1 MDGRVGVV
9 VVLNPLSR
17 TNFRFTPYGR
27 EKDEREL
34 AEGRRISR
42 EGRAGKRR
50 RGKGEGEEARKDDK
64 VWSNEIMPVYLATDD
79 DNRNFVVGGGA
90 RRGRL

>member
-1 MDGRVGVV
+1 MVARKMNANWPQEAEMVEQ
-9 VVLNPLSR
+9 
-17 TNFRFTPYGR
+17 
-27 EKDEREL
+27 EKGE
-34 AEGRRISR
+34 
-42 EGRAGKRR
+42 
-50 RGKGEGEEARKDDK
+50 GKGEGEEARKDDK